1 MNRRS
6 VMSLIAG
13 APVAAKRLAS
23 DLVQGAGKMSEDAA
37 GAADQRQRPRSWSD
51 GAEGAKA
58 IEPRMPRWQAA
69 RAVLGDPE
77 ARAQATAFFY
87 ERHRVV
93 TYIDPDIEIMRSWSP
108 MAKIAFPRQRNV
120 ERDLASMTAEPME
133 RIYEKLHEKIGKL
146 VWG

>member
-6 VMSLIAG
+6 ALSLFAG
-13 APVAAKRLAS
+13 MPFVGKRMAS
-23 DLVQGAGKMSEDAA
+23 DLVQGARFSGGDA
-37 GAADQRQRPRSWSD
+37 QD
-51 GAEGAKA
+51 GAEPNPRPYPPGEGISTKP
-58 IEPRMPRWQAA
+58 IEPKMPRWQAA

-108 MAKIAFPRQRNV
+108 MAKIAFQRQRNV
-120 ERDLASMTAEPME
+120 EHELERMMGEPTDGLIDKLQSMISKMV
-133 RIYEKLHEKIGKL
+133 RG
-146 VWG
+146 